1 MAHKV
6 WKKTLSTSVFAK
18 LNAFHDMLPFW
29 SLLFSGQKL
38 DVEEYILQLYKRGK
52 MNKVQVKL
60 TIL

>member
-1 MAHKV
+1 
-6 WKKTLSTSVFAK
+6 
-18 LNAFHDMLPFW
+18 MLPFW